1 MTTSDLSK
9 RIQSYEDVTRSY
21 LYKKLPVIIRVDGKS
36 FHKLTSFLDKPYDL
50 RFILAMNQT
59 ALESCQ
65 LFQCCKFA
73 YLQSDEIS
81 FLLSDLD
88 TPNTEMWFNGD
99 IRKICSIS
107 AAIVSVSFTHIF
119 NGLIIPQVDGLFDS
133 RVFNLP
139 IHEVENYFIERQKD
153 AVRNSIQGYAQSFF
167 SPKQLHKLNNKQLQE
182 KMFTNKGF
190 NWDGVST
197 QFKRGRC
204 VVKDSNSNWIVD
216 NEIPIF
222 TQDREYIR
230 SRLVI
235 GV

>member
-9 RIQSYEDVTRSY
+9 RIRSYEDVTRSY

-36 FHKLTSFLDKPYDL
+36 FHKLTSFLNKPYDL
-50 RFILAMNQT
+50 RFISAMDLT
-59 ALESCQ
+59 ALEACQ
-65 LFQCCKFA
+65 AFQCCKFA

-88 TPNTEMWFNGD
+88 TPQTEMWFNGD

-107 AAIVSVSFTHIF
+107 AAMVSVSFTHI
-119 NGLIIPQVDGLFDS
+119 LEVAGLFDS

-139 IHEVENYFIERQKD
+139 MHEVENYFIERQKD

-167 SPKQLHKLNNKQLQE
+167 SHKQLHKLNCKQLQE
-182 KMFTNKGF
+182 KMFADAGF
-190 NWDGVST
+190 NWDKIDTS
-197 QFKRGRC
+197 FKRGRC
-204 VVKDSNSNWIVD
+204 VIKNSDGNWIVD

-230 SRLVI
+230 KRMLI

>member
-1 MTTSDLSK
+1 MITSDLSK
-9 RIQSYEDVTRSY
+9 RMRCYEDVTRSY

-36 FHKLTSFLDKPYDL
+36 FHKLTSFFDKPHDL
-50 RFILAMNQT
+50 RLIQAMNLT
-59 ALESCQ
+59 ALEACHS
-65 LFQCCKFA
+65 FQCCKFA

-107 AAIVSVSFTHIF
+107 AATVSVSFTLTSSLL
-119 NGLIIPQVDGLFDS
+119 NGLFDS

-139 IHEVENYFIERQKD
+139 VHEVENYFIERQKD

-167 SPKQLHKLNNKQLQE
+167 SHKQLYKLNCKQLQE
-182 KMFTNKGF
+182 KMFTDKGF

-204 VVKDSNSNWIVD
+204 VVKDSNGNWKID

>member
-1 MTTSDLSK
+1 MTTSELSK
-9 RIQSYEDVTRSY
+9 RIRSYEDVTRSY

-36 FHKLTSFLDKPYDL
+36 FHKLTSFLDKPCDL
-50 RFILAMNQT
+50 RFISVMDST
-59 ALESCQ
+59 ALVACHS
-65 LFQCCKFA
+65 FQCCKFA

-107 AAIVSVSFTHIF
+107 AATVSVSFTRIF
-119 NGLIIPQVDGLFDS
+119 NGVITPVVDGVFDS
-133 RVFNLP
+133 KVFNLP
-139 IHEVENYFIERQKD
+139 IYEVENYFIERQKD

-167 SPKQLHKLNNKQLQE
+167 SHKQLYKLSCKQLQE
-182 KMFTNKGF
+182 KMFTDRKF
-190 NWDGVST
+190 NWDKIDTSS
-197 QFKRGRC
+197 KRGRC
-204 VVKDSNSNWIVD
+204 VIKNSDGNWIVD

-230 SRLVI
+230 SRMVI

>member
-9 RIQSYEDVTRSY
+9 RIRSYEDVTRSY

-36 FHKLTSFLDKPYDL
+36 FHKLTSFLNKPHDL
-50 RFILAMNQT
+50 RFISAMDST
-59 ALESCQ
+59 TLVACQ

-107 AAIVSVSFTHIF
+107 AATVSVSFTRI
-119 NGLIIPQVDGLFDS
+119 LDVDGVFDS
-133 RVFNLP
+133 KVFNLP
-139 IHEVENYFIERQKD
+139 IYEVENYFIERQKD

-167 SPKQLHKLNNKQLQE
+167 SPKQLYKLSCEQLQE
-182 KMFTNKGF
+182 KMFTNRKF
-190 NWDGVST
+190 NWDKIDTS
-197 QFKRGRC
+197 FKRGRC
-204 VVKDSNSNWIVD
+204 VIKNSDGNWIVD

-230 SRLVI
+230 SRMVI

>member
-9 RIQSYEDVTRSY
+9 RIRSYEDVTRSY

-36 FHKLTSFLDKPYDL
+36 FHKLTSFLDKPCDL
-50 RFILAMNQT
+50 RFISAIDMT
-59 ALESCQ
+59 TLEACQ
-65 LFQCCKFA
+65 AFQCCKFA

-107 AAIVSVSFTHIF
+107 AATVSVSFTRIF
-119 NGLIIPQVDGLFDS
+119 NGVITPVVDGLFDS

-167 SPKQLHKLNNKQLQE
+167 SPKQLYKLSCEQLQE
-182 KMFTNKGF
+182 KMFTNRKF
-190 NWDGVST
+190 NWDKIDTS
-197 QFKRGRC
+197 FKRGRC
-204 VVKDSNSNWIVD
+204 VIKNSDGNWIVD

-230 SRLVI
+230 SRMVI